1 MRAHECGA
9 PRREPGHRRC
19 TVTLRFVRTVAWL
32 AMKDIRIEARTRAGL
47 WGAIVLGTASVIVV
61 GLSFGP
67 ASAARSEIVQP
78 LLLLTTLYAALMI
91 GDRLE
96 TIDREDDGRSW
107 LWLTVVDRPAIF
119 LAKVLACATLLVM
132 VILCTSAF
140 AILLLD
146 LRVTTNPWMVP
157 IVGGLVALSTA
168 SVVTS
173 TATLLASTAHRSLL
187 LPAISV
193 PLMIPTSIASVQ
205 ASHAVTGADG
215 GPVGPWL
222 AILGIEALLFCGIGL
237 LTYELVGGPS

>member
-1 MRAHECGA
+1 M
-9 PRREPGHRRC
+9 
-19 TVTLRFVRTVAWL
+19 TLRFVRTVAWL

-61 GLSFGP
+61 GLSLGP
-67 ASAARSEIVQP
+67 AAAARSEIVTP

-96 TIDREDDGRSW
+96 AIDREDDGRSW

-146 LRVTTNPWMVP
+146 LRVTNAWMVP